1 MDQIIYFSWGVH
13 ARVLIAQFLMPFCSF
28 EIFNGDSH
36 PSLQFF
42 AEKKGKVYLAVPFLT
57 VESRCWTD
65 TSRGGSKGLLH
76 PQLLSGQ
83 VTFTD
88 FSEVCVV
95 KSFAA
100 CKSTSRKKRD
110 HLFTFL

>member
-1 MDQIIYFSWGVH
+1 MHG
-13 ARVLIAQFLMPFCSF
+13 CSLHNSLCLF
-28 EIFNGDSH
+28 VALKYLFKYLVTKNYLGDSH

-57 VESRCWTD
+57 MESRCWTD

-83 VTFTD
+83 VTITD
-88 FSEVCVV
+88 LSEVCVV

-100 CKSTSRKKRD
+100 CKSASRKKRY